1 MSAVSQTFDNDSYL
15 EQPKIIKVFEV
26 IVWVASL
33 VLFHLLLS
41 LLEFK
46 IRPKEISVIS
56 FLAPIFRAQSPLWQ
70 SMFFQPD
77 ILMRV

>member
-46 IRPKEISVIS
+46 IRPKETSVIS
-56 FLAPIFRAQSPLWQ
+56 FLAPILSRPIPAVTINVFSA
-70 SMFFQPD
+70 
-77 ILMRV
+77 